1 MVSLMFFSSAS
12 PICSSPSKITKASL
26 DFEMKKLGG
35 STKLVR
41 NVNLEKLKNNYLFPE
56 INRRELEHIEKHPN
70 VQLISLGTG
79 DTTEPIPEQ
88 ITSHM
93 SNFAHGLSTVEGYR
107 GYGLEQGNKT
117 LRKAIAE
124 TFYRDLHVKSN
135 EVFVSDGA
143 QSDISRLQLLLGSNV
158 TIAVQ
163 DPTFPAYI
171 DSSVIIGQTGH
182 FHETTKK
189 YQNVV
194 YMPCGPINSFFPD
207 LAMTPRTD
215 VIFFCSPN
223 NPTGYVA
230 SRKQLHQLVEFAK
243 TNGSIII
250 FDSAYAAFIEDGSP
264 RSIYEIP
271 GAREVAIEVSS
282 FSKFA
287 GFTGVRLGWSIIPD
301 ELLYSN
307 GFPIINDF
315 HRIVTTSFN
324 GASNIA
330 QAGGLACLSSGGLK
344 EIRSVNNYYKE
355 NRKILMDTLVS
366 LGLKVYGGVN
376 APYLWV
382 HFKGSKSWDVFNEI
396 LENTHIITV
405 PGSGFGPGGEE
416 YLRISGFG
424 RRDHIVE
431 ASKRLQNFFNTRTK
445 HFTYL
450 SSTSNTN

>member
-1 MVSLMFFSSAS
+1 M
-12 PICSSPSKITKASL
+12 
-26 DFEMKKLGG
+26 
-35 STKLVR
+35 
-41 NVNLEKLKNNYLFPE
+41 
-56 INRRELEHIEKHPN
+56 
-70 VQLISLGTG
+70 
-79 DTTEPIPEQ
+79 
-88 ITSHM
+88 
-93 SNFAHGLSTVEGYR
+93 
-107 GYGLEQGNKT
+107 
-117 LRKAIAE
+117 
-124 TFYRDLHVKSN
+124 KSN

-143 QSDISRLQLLLGSNV
+143 QSDISRIQLLLGSGV

-171 DSSVIIGQTGH
+171 DSSVIIGQTGN
-182 FHETTKK
+182 FHEATKK

-194 YMPCGPINSFFPD
+194 YMPCGPQNSFFPD
-207 LAMTPRTD
+207 LSKTPRTD

-230 SRKQLHQLVEFAK
+230 SKKQLHQLVEFAK

-271 GAREVAIEVSS
+271 GAREVAIEISS

-287 GFTGVRLGWSIIPD
+287 GFTGVRLGWTIIPD

-330 QAGGLACLSSGGLK
+330 QAGGLACLSPVGLK
-344 EIRSVNNYYKE
+344 EIRSVINYYKE
-355 NRKILMDTLVS
+355 NRKILMETLAS
-366 LGLKVYGGVN
+366 LGLTVYGGIN

-382 HFKGSKSWDVFNEI
+382 HFKGSKSWDVFAEI
-396 LENTHIITV
+396 LEKTHIITV

-424 RRDHIVE
+424 RRDDMVE
-431 ASKRLQNFFNTRTK
+431 ASRRLRSFFNTRTK
-445 HFTYL
+445 HFPFL
-450 SSTSNTN
+450 SSASNTN